1 MIARELLDTFRQLDV
16 EGGQAVSLIVRRERD
31 RDAVVDVGPF
41 WVVLH
46 DSYKVN
52 RSSTVLYSQTT
63 RKMERE
69 KEMTAQTHVEFLC
82 PDGDPAHET
91 PRLDKVLEL
100 VVPQ

>member
-1 MIARELLDTFRQLDV
+1 M
-16 EGGQAVSLIVRRERD
+16 
-31 RDAVVDVGPF
+31 
-41 WVVLH
+41 
-46 DSYKVN
+46 
-52 RSSTVLYSQTT
+52 LYSQTA

-82 PDGDPAHET
+82 PDGDPAHKA